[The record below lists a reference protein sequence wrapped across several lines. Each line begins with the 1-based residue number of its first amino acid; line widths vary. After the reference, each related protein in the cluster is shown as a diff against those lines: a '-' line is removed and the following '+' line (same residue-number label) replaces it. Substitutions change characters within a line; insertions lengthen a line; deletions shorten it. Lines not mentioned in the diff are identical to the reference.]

1 MSFRDF
7 QYSFG
12 KFKTNVEGQFVKHIP
27 YKNQDTKQ
35 LSLWI
40 FRERNDLSSLR
51 TLAYQHS
58 ETNKALSNWI
68 NEDESNA
75 DLKVR
80 KTNIFNDE

>member
-35 LSLWI
+35 LS
-40 FRERNDLSSLR
+40 S
-51 TLAYQHS
+51 
-58 ETNKALSNWI
+58 WI
-68 NEDESNA
+68 NEDENNA

-80 KTNIFNDE
+80 KTNIFNDGFYKVLKEKVE